1 MLEIY
6 GSDCTGFATAGFVW
20 AAEMEVKTLAPL
32 ANLVGSYYKGTV
44 TVGQLGSTGRLSVQ
58 DLIEIATETGVHSSS
73 QTLRSAVV
81 NRNIV
86 FSGSTATEEVHNIT
100 NMSQAF

>member
-1 MLEIY
+1 MLEVY
-6 GSDCTGFATAGFVW
+6 GSDCKGFSTAGFVW

-32 ANLVGSYYKGTV
+32 ANLVGAYYKGTV
-44 TVGQLGSTGRLSVQ
+44 TVGQLGATGRLSIQ

-73 QTLRSAVV
+73 QSLRSSVV

-86 FSGSTATEEVHNIT
+86 FSGSTDTETSHDIT
-100 NMSQAF
+100 NLS